1 MTKNGGINNGDT
13 QVRKYFQVSNSK
25 IEVLNLDDLEYGIDY
40 EVVSETIFDYE
51 GNEYLSLDEV
61 PESIRAEED

>member
-1 MTKNGGINNGDT
+1 
-13 QVRKYFQVSNSK
+13 VRKYFQVSKSK